1 VVKKTGTTEIAAS
14 TFVVSMPTDILEQ
27 VLTQISLYF
36 WPPDRA
42 ELSLINR
49 QFKDAVDWSLR
60 DLKPHK
66 CPKTNAD

>member
-1 VVKKTGTTEIAAS
+1 
-14 TFVVSMPTDILEQ
+14 MPTDILEQ

-66 CPKTNAD
+66 SPKTNAD